1 MTTITADAAG
11 APTHALH
18 LVDPAVGV
26 VRALLWDTHGLHVVA
41 AKSFPPGA
49 RIGLQLV
56 DASGDRDGKLAF
68 RLKVHRCRRDE
79 RGEFVITG
87 ALMDL
92 RREAI
97 DALRSHLGER
107 ATAR

>member
-1 MTTITADAAG
+1 MSTGGDRLE
-11 APTHALH
+11 LH

-26 VRALLWDTHGLHVVA
+26 VRLLEWDTHGLHLVA

-56 DASGDRDGKLAF
+56 PSTGDRDAKLGF

-79 RGEFVITG
+79 RGDFVISG
-87 ALMDL
+87 ALLDL
-92 RREAI
+92 RREASE
-97 DALRSHLGER
+97 ALRGLLTPRS
-107 ATAR
+107 TTP